1 MNTSGLLVLN
11 AVRDTHDLDVDM
23 AVDGPADDVLVA
35 VEDSL
40 VSVTPLVKAVSIT
53 RRVVSHEH
61 GDFSLGFKLS
71 KGSIKPLKDV
81 AWVVT
86 LGHEIEVHV
95 VTGFGV
101 DDNNVHSL
109 NIYKGT
115 ISILDS
121 EALTVVA
128 MLGINNLC
136 LVIKVLVPKLEIKGN
151 HWVLLGEVL
160 GVGLGEIVVSFE
172 GVKSVR

>member
-1 MNTSGLLVLN
+1 MNTGWLLVLN
-11 AVRDTHDLDVDM
+11 AVRDPHDFDVDM

-35 VEDSL
+35 VEDCP
-40 VSVTPLVKAVSIT
+40 VSETPLVEAVSIT

-61 GDFSLGFKLS
+61 GDFSLGLKLS
-71 KGSIKPLKDV
+71 KGSIEPLEDIT
-81 AWVVT
+81 WVVT
-86 LGHEIEVHV
+86 LRHEIEVHV

-109 NIYKGT
+109 NILKSA
-115 ISILDS
+115 ISILES

-128 MLGINNLC
+128 MLGINYLC
-136 LVIKVLVPKLEIKGN
+136 LVIKVLVPKLEIEGN

-160 GVGLGEIVVSFE
+160 GVGLDEIVISFE

>member
-1 MNTSGLLVLN
+1 MNTGGLLILN

-23 AVDGPADDVLVA
+23 AVDGPANDVLVA
-35 VEDSL
+35 IEDCP
-40 VSVTPLVKAVSIT
+40 VSETPLVEAVSIT

-61 GDFSLGFKLS
+61 SDFSLGFKLS
-71 KGSIKPLKDV
+71 KGSIEPLEDV
-81 AWVVT
+81 TWVIT
-86 LGHEIEVHV
+86 LGHQIEVHV

-109 NIYKGT
+109 NILKSA

-128 MLGINNLC
+128 MLGINYLC
-136 LVIKVLVPKLEIKGN
+136 LVIKVLVPKLEIEGN

-160 GVGLGEIVVSFE
+160 GVGLDEIVISFE

>member
-1 MNTSGLLVLN
+1 VNTGGLLVLN
-11 AVRDTHDLDVDM
+11 AVRDTHNLEVDM

-35 VEDSL
+35 VKDCP
-40 VSVTPLVKAVSIT
+40 VSETPLVEAVSIT

-61 GDFSLGFKLS
+61 GDFPLGLKLS
-71 KGSIKPLKDV
+71 KGSIEPLEDV
-81 AWVVT
+81 TWVIT
-86 LGHEIEVHV
+86 LGHEIEVHI

-101 DDNNVHSL
+101 DNNNVHSL
-109 NIYKGT
+109 NILKGT

-128 MLGINNLC
+128 MLGINYLC
-136 LVIKVLVPKLEIKGN
+136 LVIKVLVPKLEIESN

-160 GVGLGEIVVSFE
+160 GVGLDKIVVSLE